1 MDIVRLKTLI
11 HVAELGSLS
20 KAANRLHIAQ
30 PALSR
35 QIRHLEEELGVELFE
50 RHGRGMVVTELGLQ
64 IVEHASR
71 ILEEIE
77 SIRATASAGSSSLWG
92 SVTIG
97 ATPTVAEIVTVPLV
111 RKIRELHPNLAVR
124 FSSAF
129 SGYLLDWLQS
139 GELDLAFSYDPQ
151 PRHTLRIQPVMME
164 NLVLVGPPRAG
175 LSLDKP
181 VTFASLQDQQV
192 VIPSTR
198 HSLRAI
204 VEDCARQAGIK
215 LNCNVEADSF
225 AAMIDLVRE
234 GFGLTILPQAPI
246 YSQVQAGTLSAAPLI
261 EPQPSRKLVLV
272 YPADRKVSPAAK
284 YVGQAFIELTED
296 LVARNI
302 WAGHML

>member
-20 KAANRLHIAQ
+20 KAASRLHIAQ

-77 SIRATASAGSSSLWG
+77 SIRATASGGSSSLWG

-164 NLVLVGPPRAG
+164 NLVLVGPPGAG
-175 LSLDKP
+175 LSLDRP

-302 WAGHML
+302 WAGHMF

>member
-77 SIRATASAGSSSLWG
+77 SIRATAAGGCSSFWG

-164 NLVLVGPPRAG
+164 NLVLVGPPGAE

-181 VTFASLQDQQV
+181 VTFASLQDHQV

-204 VEDCARQAGIK
+204 VEECAKQAGIK
-215 LNCNVEADSF
+215 LICNVEADSF

-234 GFGLTILPQAPI
+234 GFGLTILPQASI
-246 YSQVQAGTLSAAPLI
+246 YAQVQAGTLSAAPLI
-261 EPQPSRKLVLV
+261 DPQPSRKLVLV

-284 YVGQAFIELTED
+284 YVGEAFIELTED